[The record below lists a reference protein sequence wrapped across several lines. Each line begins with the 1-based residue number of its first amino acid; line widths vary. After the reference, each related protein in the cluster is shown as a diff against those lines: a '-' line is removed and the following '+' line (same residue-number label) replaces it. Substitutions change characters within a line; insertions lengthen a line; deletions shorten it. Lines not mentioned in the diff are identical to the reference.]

1 MYGSV
6 TVHNVDGLARILDIE
21 EAQFYPFSRELAVTF
36 VDSVNS
42 MRIARNLAARL
53 EAENHEMLQALRAA
67 QHMFDHS
74 ITGAAYQII
83 REAVATFGG
92 QE

>member
-1 MYGSV
+1 MSAPTISQSV
-6 TVHNVDGLARILDIE
+6 ERLRLLTTCGQLGEQRDL
-21 EAQFYPFSRELAVTF
+21 
-36 VDSVNS
+36 
-42 MRIARNLAARL
+42 ARNLAARL